1 LAGTYSVTAGS
12 GLHIRDGAGTGEKSL
27 ALLPCG
33 TKVRNYGY
41 YTQIGNVKWLYI
53 QVLYKGVTYTGFSSS
68 EWLKKQ

>member
-1 LAGTYSVTAGS
+1 M
-12 GLHIRDGAGTGEKSL
+12 
-27 ALLPCG
+27 
-33 TKVRNYGY
+33 RNYGY